1 MQLILTPEQ
10 AAIHDR
16 GSEPEIQ
23 ALMQDVLAQ
32 ARRLSARGGHINVYF
47 DYETVEVRHPDGT
60 LLGAVEADPWAAEQR
75 ELARRIFAV
84 ADAEDVVLREDVAEL
99 VRAEYG
105 ETHPEWHKTQHG
117 TALAE
122 AMGCWQAYAS
132 LCDARPVDPS
142 ATEAE

>member
-1 MQLILTPEQ
+1 MQLVLTPEQ

-23 ALMQDVLAQ
+23 ALMESVLAQ
-32 ARRLSARGGHINVYF
+32 ARRLSARNGHINVYF

-60 LLGAVEADPWAAEQR
+60 LLGAVEADPWAEEQR

-84 ADAEDVVLREDVAEL
+84 ADAEDVVLREAVVEI

-105 ETHPEWHKTQHG
+105 EAHPEWHKTQHG
-117 TALAE
+117 TTLAE

-132 LCDARPVDPS
+132 LCEARPFDPAVTQVD
-142 ATEAE
+142 